1 MTISAAVPRPAWTV
15 RGAPAG
21 RAAAVALLAVLLVAT
36 GPVRAGAQVAPA
48 RTGPAGAPVEPHP
61 YRPGIDVVD
70 YDLTLDLPDSGRTI
84 RGLAVLTVRRTAP
97 VDTLVLDLLRLRVD
111 SVWVGGRPVRF
122 RRDAATIRVPL
133 PAAASP
139 AAAGEGAAGAGP
151 RAGGPPKQ
159 QHAADASPTPH
170 QISAP
175 RDPNPRTGAEPG
187 GLPTDRAESLTV
199 AIRYGGEVSDGLII
213 STGSRGR
220 WMAFGDNWPN
230 RARNWIPS
238 VDHPSDKATVSWRVR
253 APSALRVVANGEL
266 LEETPLADGASLGA
280 PARTLT
286 RWRESRPIPVYLM
299 VIAAAPLAYYDLG
312 PAACGRTEL
321 PGCVRQ
327 AVYVAPEVRG
337 FLPGPFAA
345 ATDILDFFSVL
356 VAPFPYEKLAHV
368 QSATRFGGMENAS
381 AIFYADRP
389 FRDHTMRRG
398 VIAHEMAHQ
407 WFGDA
412 VTEREWAHLWLSEG
426 FASYFEQLWVQHAA
440 GDSAF
445 RQGMAQL
452 RTEIIE
458 SPVTAE
464 RPVID
469 SAETDYLKLLNTNSY
484 QKGAWVLHM
493 LRATL
498 GDSAFVRGVRSY
510 YLAHRHGTAVT
521 DDLRAAME
529 AASGQELGWFF
540 DQWLRRPGVAEVA
553 ITWRFEPRA
562 GWVTLQL
569 RQGARFGA
577 YRFPLVVDVVDS
589 TGTVRRATVQVPAE
603 RQSRLTLPVASG
615 GAPARLLF
623 DPNVEVLA
631 RISATGE
638 RP

>member
-1 MTISAAVPRPAWTV
+1 
-15 RGAPAG
+15 
-21 RAAAVALLAVLLVAT
+21 
-36 GPVRAGAQVAPA
+36 
-48 RTGPAGAPVEPHP
+48 
-61 YRPGIDVVD
+61 
-70 YDLTLDLPDSGRTI
+70 
-84 RGLAVLTVRRTAP
+84 
-97 VDTLVLDLLRLRVD
+97 
-111 SVWVGGRPVRF
+111 
-122 RRDAATIRVPL
+122 
-133 PAAASP
+133 
-139 AAAGEGAAGAGP
+139 
-151 RAGGPPKQ
+151 
-159 QHAADASPTPH
+159 
-170 QISAP
+170 
-175 RDPNPRTGAEPG
+175 
-187 GLPTDRAESLTV
+187 
-199 AIRYGGEVSDGLII
+199 
-213 STGSRGR
+213 
-220 WMAFGDNWPN
+220 
-230 RARNWIPS
+230 
-238 VDHPSDKATVSWRVR
+238 
-253 APSALRVVANGEL
+253 
-266 LEETPLADGASLGA
+266 
-280 PARTLT
+280 
-286 RWRESRPIPVYLM
+286 
-299 VIAAAPLAYYDLG
+299 
-312 PAACGRTEL
+312 
-321 PGCVRQ
+321 
-327 AVYVAPEVRG
+327 
-337 FLPGPFAA
+337 
-345 ATDILDFFSVL
+345 
-356 VAPFPYEKLAHV
+356 
-368 QSATRFGGMENAS
+368 
-381 AIFYADRP
+381 
-389 FRDHTMRRG
+389 
-398 VIAHEMAHQ
+398 
-407 WFGDA
+407 
-412 VTEREWAHLWLSEG
+412 
-426 FASYFEQLWVQHAA
+426 VQHAA